1 MKRPATWSRDDQ
13 GALGEDPG
21 DAPYDVSH
29 YIADACER
37 RYYEAGGFGPE
48 PEIDWP
54 KDANIPEYE
63 QAEAAFMDWYEE
75 RSEMFWDLIVYKATD
90 VVANHREAI
99 VRVGVALCYGGTLSG
114 SQVAE
119 IVERVE
125 GAERSAA

>member
-54 KDANIPEYE
+54 EDEDSAEFE
-63 QAEAAFMDWYEE
+63 QAEATFTEWYAE
-75 RSEMFWDLIVYKATD
+75 RSQMFWDLVVYKATA
-90 VVANHREAI
+90 VVANH
-99 VRVGVALCYGGTLSG
+99 
-114 SQVAE
+114 
-119 IVERVE
+119 
-125 GAERSAA
+125 